1 VKKICAAFV
10 VAAALSVSAGPSTA
24 QAHSVEK
31 SVAELH
37 QLFDQYQQAVAT
49 KNSNRL
55 LGYFLNETV
64 PFVGAFAPSSYEL
77 ISSANKQRVP
87 RTLASNAKHDAVSEI
102 RLPPDQIKNLSIQ
115 TDGEVG
121 VVSWDYHAKTG
132 HGRIIWSTVLT
143 NDGWKIASVTY
154 SINVPAAAKKATN
167 G

>member
-1 VKKICAAFV
+1 MIRAALV
-10 VAAALSVSAGPSTA
+10 VAAALSVSAGPSAVRA
-24 QAHSVEK
+24 QTVDK
-31 SVAELH
+31 SVTELH
-37 QLFDQYQQAVAT
+37 QLFDHYQHAVAT
-49 KNSNRL
+49 KNSKEL

-64 PFVGAFAPSSYEL
+64 PFVGAFASPSYEL

-87 RTLASNAKHDAVSEI
+87 RTFSSNAKEDAANEI
-102 RLPPDQIKNLSIQ
+102 KLPADQIKNLSIQ

-121 VVSWDYHAKTG
+121 IVSWDYYAKIG

-167 G
+167 E